1 MFLVSCVDF
10 EFYKFSG
17 KRSTI
22 DSIQIMSFGEDFGNT
37 LPKLI
42 SDFWYLLLL
51 SIVLIFLL
59 NYLYGKIK
67 IEKKNVS
74 SRNLFFRR
82 NFFIQFTLHILIFGL
97 LFIGFRGG
105 IQLKPLNILSASQ
118 YGSAKQ
124 SALILNT
131 PFTLI
136 KSYGKN
142 ELAEIHFMPHSEA
155 DKIYPLIHSGSNQ
168 TINKKNI
175 CLIIFE
181 SLGKEY
187 IGSLNGKQNDS
198 YTPFL
203 DSLIQHSFVFENA
216 YANAKKSIEGIPAIV
231 ASLPA
236 LMDDPYITSP
246 YNSNQFTS
254 IAGLLNDVGYN
265 TMFFHG
271 GTNGTMGFDNF
282 SGMAGFK
289 KYFGRKEYGNEND
302 FDGSWGIFD
311 ESFLQYTCKKISEG
325 SKPFFSTVFTLS
337 SHHPYHI
344 PEKLQ
349 GKFKKGNLNILESI
363 GYADYSLK
371 KFFESAS
378 KEDWY
383 ANTVFVITGD
393 HTSES
398 DAAFY
403 KERVG
408 MYSVPV
414 IFFDPSRNQKV
425 LSDKSVQQIDILP
438 TLMNYI
444 HYPEKYFSFGND
456 MFDSSKANNEC
467 ISFIN
472 GSYQLIEGKYALH
485 FIQNKASALFEFT
498 SDSLLQNNL
507 LDKLPEKTNELSLK
521 TKAIIQQF
529 NHALIHNKMTVEHV
543 KK

>member
-1 MFLVSCVDF
+1 
-10 EFYKFSG
+10 
-17 KRSTI
+17 
-22 DSIQIMSFGEDFGNT
+22 MSFGEDFGNT

-282 SGMAGFK
+282 SAMAGFK

-344 PEKLQ
+344 PEKYQ